1 MLLTPRLKK
10 IADLIPSGSTL
21 ADIGTDH
28 AYLPSYCITN
38 GICKNAIAMDINKG
52 PLNSAR
58 QTVSNYGIEDKVELR
73 LSDGIEALKKGETDV
88 IVIAGMGGLLIKNI
102 LSKDIH
108 LIKEGTLLILQPML
122 AQKELREFL
131 YETDNAVVDEYL
143 AKEGD
148 KIYNIIVARAGQK
161 SSWEKSDILIGRN
174 VKSNSP
180 DLYKHYIEKQIRI
193 LTKIINGQKMA
204 VNTDKNILEASVFEL
219 EMLKKEI

>member
-10 IADLIPSGSTL
+10 IADLIPLGSTI

-28 AYLPSYCITN
+28 AYLPSYCILN
-38 GICKNAIAMDINKG
+38 DICKSAIAMDINKG
-52 PLNSAR
+52 PLNSAG

-102 LSKDIH
+102 LSKDMH

-131 YETDNAVVDEYL
+131 YETGNSVVDEYL
-143 AKEGD
+143 AKESD
-148 KIYNIIVARAGQK
+148 KIYNIIVAKAGQK
-161 SSWEKSDILIGRN
+161 TSWEKSDILIGKN
-174 VKSNSP
+174 IKENSP

-204 VNTDKNILEASVFEL
+204 VNTDAKILEASAFEL
-219 EMLKKEI
+219 QMLQKEI